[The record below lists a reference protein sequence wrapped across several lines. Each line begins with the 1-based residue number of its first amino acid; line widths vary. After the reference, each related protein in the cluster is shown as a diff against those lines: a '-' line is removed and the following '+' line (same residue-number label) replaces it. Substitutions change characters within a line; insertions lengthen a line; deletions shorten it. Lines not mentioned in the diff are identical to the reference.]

1 MVRGDTVECAPG
13 KHRSPA
19 RRPIRRHGDE
29 PVKLLALWVAF
40 MVLNPSLISGF
51 SLCSSYGVPNILLND
66 ASAERTPILAFEF
79 TFPMVSG

>member
-1 MVRGDTVECAPG
+1 MRARQAPFSRAAPDTP
-13 KHRSPA
+13 P
-19 RRPIRRHGDE
+19 RRR

-66 ASAERTPILAFEF
+66 PSAERTPILAFEF
-79 TFPMVSG
+79 TFPMVSRLMNP